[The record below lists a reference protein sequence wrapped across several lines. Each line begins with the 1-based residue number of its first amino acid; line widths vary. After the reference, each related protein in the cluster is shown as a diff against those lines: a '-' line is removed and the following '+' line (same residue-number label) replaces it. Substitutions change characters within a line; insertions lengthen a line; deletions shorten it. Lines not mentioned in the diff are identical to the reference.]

1 MTGVGVEH
9 VVGVAACDR
18 ELVKELFGALRSIQ
32 SRLDDIEHS
41 TQAFVKGIFA
51 DELQQASDA
60 LRDDFETFADGYF
73 GSAIH
78 LVETR
83 LRQSKIEI

>member
-9 VVGVAACDR
+9 VVGEAACDR

-32 SRLDDIEHS
+32 SRLDDIELS

-51 DELQQASDA
+51 DELQQASGA
-60 LRDDFETFADGYF
+60 LRNDFETFADGYF
-73 GSAIH
+73 APAIH
-78 LVETR
+78 LFETQ
-83 LRQSKIEI
+83 LRQSKI